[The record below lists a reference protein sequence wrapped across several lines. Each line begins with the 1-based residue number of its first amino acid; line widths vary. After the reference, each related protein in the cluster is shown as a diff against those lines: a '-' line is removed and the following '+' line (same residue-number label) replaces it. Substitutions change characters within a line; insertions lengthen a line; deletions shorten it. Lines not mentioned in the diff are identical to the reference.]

1 MIELLATI
9 ELLPALAATGL
20 ATTSSFLRGFQNKNV
35 VAGFKGLTFG
45 TGFLMGMLDVL
56 AIALIAKTGV
66 LLAVFYGL
74 GMGLGYLVSIIVHE
88 RMTRKREKERKKR
101 RKTKMALRIEDTV
114 NSILL
119 EHELIRKTE
128 KGE

>member
-1 MIELLATI
+1 MIESLTSIDLLAV
-9 ELLPALAATGL
+9 LAATGL

-35 VAGFKGLTFG
+35 VAGFRGLTFG

-56 AIALIAKTGV
+56 AIALIAKTGI
-66 LLAVFYGL
+66 LLAAFYGL

-88 RMTRKREKERKKR
+88 RMTRKREKEHKKR
-101 RKTKMALRIEDTV
+101 RKTKMTLHIEDTV

>member
-1 MIELLATI
+1 MIEVLSI

-35 VAGFKGLTFG
+35 VAGFRGLTFG
-45 TGFLMGMLDVL
+45 TGFIMGMLDVL

-66 LLAVFYGL
+66 LLAAFYGL
-74 GMGLGYLVSIIVHE
+74 GMGLGYLVSIVVHE
-88 RMTRKREKERKKR
+88 RMTREREKERKER
-101 RKTKMALRIEDTV
+101 RKTKMAMRIEDTV